1 LRILITGSGGFIGG
15 SVGRAAARAG
25 HELLGVAR
33 TSQPAPDWPG
43 RFAQA
48 DVLASDLGRLVRDF
62 APDAVLHCA
71 GTASVAAS
79 FAAPLDDLRA
89 AVLSFANTLDAVR
102 RSAPGAL
109 VLFPSS
115 AAVYGD
121 PPRLPVE
128 EETPARPISPYGFHK
143 LACELLA
150 REYAECFG
158 VRTVV
163 CRLFSVF
170 GPAQRRLLVR
180 ELFKQF
186 AGEDETVW
194 LEGTGAETR
203 DYLHADDAAAALLAV
218 AERLSGDPS
227 APRLTT
233 VNVASGVG
241 TSVIELAERIREQ
254 VAPQKPIRCRNVARA
269 GDPRAWRADI
279 TRLRALAPGWQP
291 RPLAE
296 ALAACIADWQRE
308 TI

>member
-1 LRILITGSGGFIGG
+1 MKILVTGSNGFVGG

-33 TSQPAPDWPG
+33 ASQPARGWPG

-48 DVLASDLGRLVRDF
+48 DALASDLSGIVRDF
-62 APDAVLHCA
+62 APGAVFHCA

-89 AVLSFANTLDAVR
+89 AVLTFANLLEAVR
-102 RSAPGAL
+102 RAAPEAL
-109 VLFPSS
+109 VVFPSS

-121 PPRLPVE
+121 PPRLPVG

-143 LACELLA
+143 AACEMLA

-158 VRTVV
+158 LRAAV

-170 GPAQRRLLVR
+170 GPAQRRLLVW
-180 ELFKQF
+180 ELFRQF
-186 AGEDETVW
+186 AGPDDTVW
-194 LEGTGAETR
+194 LEGTGRETR
-203 DYLHADDAAAALLAV
+203 DYLHADDAASALLAV
-218 AERLSGDPS
+218 AERLSDDPS

-233 VNVASGVG
+233 LNVASGVE
-241 TSVIELAERIREQ
+241 TSALELAERIRAR
-254 VAPQKPIRCRNVARA
+254 VAPRKTIRCRNVARA
-269 GDPRAWRADI
+269 GDPRAWRADV

-291 RPLAE
+291 RPLDE
-296 ALAACIADWQRE
+296 ALASCVADWQRE
-308 TI
+308 VI